1 MSLPPLTATPAW
13 PPESAWPFGIAPTA
27 HAKLLRVFQ
36 ATPGLQ
42 RVWIYGSRARGDQRR
57 ESDIDLVADMP
68 QGHFAGLAAAVEDLG
83 LIYRTDLLHWQSTL
97 APELRSRIERDRRL
111 FWEPAMAL
119 AASSGA

>member
-1 MSLPPLTATPAW
+1 MTALPLTRPW
-13 PPESAWPFGIAPTA
+13 LPEAEWPFGIAPTA
-27 HAKLLRVFQ
+27 HAKLMRVFD

-68 QGHFAGLAAAVEDLG
+68 QGHFAGLAATVEDLG

-97 APELRSRIERDRRL
+97 TPALRAQVERDRRL
-111 FWEPAMAL
+111 FWE
-119 AASSGA
+119 AAAGNRS